1 MLTNPSL
8 IGPAFTARRSDT
20 RLAGRGFGRMKYVS
34 PFGSV
39 AVSTAATRYS
49 TPTVAI
55 RTGAPARLTRMGPSR
70 ANPTAIEPL
79 RVIMN
84 SVFAWRSWSR
94 FTSWGII
101 AASAGAKN
109 VVTVE
114 TTMFSR

>member
-1 MLTNPSL
+1 MRPSRSWENVWATPVAAL
-8 IGPAFTARRSDT
+8 AVPAATAAFGPAGDA
-20 RLAGRGFGRMKYVS
+20 
-34 PFGSV
+34 GSV
-39 AVSTAATRYS
+39 AVSAAATRYS